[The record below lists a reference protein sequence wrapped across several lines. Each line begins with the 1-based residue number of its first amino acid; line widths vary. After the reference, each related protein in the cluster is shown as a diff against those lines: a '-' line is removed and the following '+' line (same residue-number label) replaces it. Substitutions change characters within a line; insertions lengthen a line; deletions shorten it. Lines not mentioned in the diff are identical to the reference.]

1 LKSGPGDR
9 SAWALPRSTTVLRGG
24 PEGEAAVRHE
34 FGWGEFE
41 IDVVVRGSIERP
53 GVDFGGRA
61 RRRADARPA
70 GGLEIALLDGT
81 EDRTVSTARTG
92 AEGEFLLRASA
103 DRVLGIRIGPPGAS
117 PPVLVW
123 GTYR

>member
-1 LKSGPGDR
+1 MKGGPGDR
-9 SAWALPRSTTVLRGG
+9 SAWALPRSTTVLHGG
-24 PEGEAAVRHE
+24 PDGEAAVRHE
-34 FGWGEFE
+34 FSFGELE
-41 IDVVVRGSIERP
+41 VDVVVRGSVERP
-53 GVDFGGRA
+53 GVDFAGRA
-61 RRRADARPA
+61 LRRADARPA
-70 GGLEIALLDGT
+70 GGLEIGLVDGT

-123 GTYR
+123 GKHR